1 MQMNK
6 PTPRFAEKTHEG
18 AQAARMTPEQALR
31 RSVMSCFLFENEFY
45 EDGEE
50 IAARIGKL
58 ASEVDPRKVLAMA
71 IEARHVAKLRHAP
84 LLLLAHTIKSVSD
97 SGGRFNVW
105 MKEQVKDYGAGH
117 PWVKERTPNIPFAI
131 VETISRADELAE
143 LVAIYWSLNADKN
156 KPIGW
161 GSTLG
166 AKHAPLP
173 AQMKKGLASAF
184 LKFDAYQLAKYDRA
198 KAVRLR
204 DVLRL
209 CHAKPDTPER
219 GAMWKQLLDG
229 TLPAPDT
236 WEVALSGGAN
246 KKEAFER
253 LLREGKLGY
262 LALLRNL
269 RNMDQAGVET
279 DLMALAIRERRGAHN
294 VLPFRYV
301 AAARAVP
308 RLELA
313 LDQALIASVADG
325 PRLAGATV
333 VLVDV
338 SGSMNAKLSAK
349 SDLTRMDAAAT
360 LASIINAESLRV
372 FSFSDHLCEGPPR
385 VGMAGI
391 DAIKGSQAHV
401 GTNLAGAI
409 RGLILHNI
417 KGARLI
423 VITDEQAN
431 QGWTA
436 GVATGIGW
444 NPSFRYGQTQPIPEP
459 AFGRCYMINVASAKN
474 GVGYGRK
481 WTHIDGFSENVLR
494 FIAEYEKD
502 TV

>member
-1 MQMNK
+1 MQINAN
-6 PTPRFAEKTHEG
+6 PPRYAEKTHEG
-18 AQAARMTPEQALR
+18 AQAARITPKQALR
-31 RSVMSCFLFENEFY
+31 RSVMSCFLWEDEFY
-45 EDGEE
+45 EDGQA
-50 IAARIGKL
+50 IVDRIKALTTRTGPMGSPLINPGVTAAI
-58 ASEVDPRKVLAMA
+58 A
-71 IEARHVAKLRHAP
+71 IEARHVAKLRHVP
-84 LLLLAHTIKSVSD
+84 LLLLACAASAWHTDKWPSLSP
-97 SGGRFNVW
+97 SSLS
-105 MKEQVKDYGAGH
+105 
-117 PWVKERTPNIPFAI
+117 FAI
-131 VETISRADELAE
+131 AETISRADELAE
-143 LVAIYWSLNADKN
+143 LVAIYWSLNPKRT
-156 KPIGW
+156 KGP
-161 GSTLG
+161 
-166 AKHAPLP
+166 KHAPLP
-173 AQMKKGLASAF
+173 AQMKKGLARAF
-184 LKFDAYQLAKYDRA
+184 LKFDSYQLAKYDRP

-219 GAMWKQLLDG
+219 GEMWKALIAG

-236 WEVALSGGAN
+236 WEVALSGGAD

-253 LLREGKLGY
+253 LLFERKLGY

-279 DLMALAIRERRGAHN
+279 DLMALAIRERKGAHH
-294 VLPFRYV
+294 VLPFRFV

-313 LDQALIASVADG
+313 LDQAMIAGIADT
-325 PRLAGATV
+325 PRLKGTTV

-372 FSFSDHLCEGPPR
+372 FTFSDQLCEGPPR
-385 VGMAGI
+385 LGMAGV
-391 DAIKGSQAHV
+391 DAIKASQPHS

-431 QGWTA
+431 TGGLPTINDWA
-436 GVATGIGW
+436 SGRGV
-444 NPSFRYGQTQPIPEP
+444 IPEP
-459 AFGRCYMINVASAKN
+459 AFPRCYMINVASAKN